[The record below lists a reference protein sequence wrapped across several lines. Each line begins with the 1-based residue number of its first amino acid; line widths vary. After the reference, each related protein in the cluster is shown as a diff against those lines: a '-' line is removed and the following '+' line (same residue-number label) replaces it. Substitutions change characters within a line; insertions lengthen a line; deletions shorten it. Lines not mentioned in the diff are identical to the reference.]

1 MAAPVRL
8 TMELFLNLLWG
19 VIALASLAAWRGVW
33 VRQERIA
40 RHTALDQWAA
50 FTCALVFLFFAVSL
64 TDDLHQSA
72 ALFDECSSGRRG
84 TLAVFNGHAAHK
96 ADLPVMPSAAVLPSA
111 ISLVLFHQ
119 LAIVSIPDSAVD
131 TAAERSARH
140 CRAPPA
146 VL

>member
-1 MAAPVRL
+1 
-8 TMELFLNLLWG
+8 MELFLNLLWG

-33 VRQERIA
+33 VRQDRIS
-40 RHTALDQWAA
+40 RRTSLDQWAA

-64 TDDLHQSA
+64 TDDLHPSA

-84 TLAVFNGHAAHK
+84 ALALASGHATHK
-96 ADLPVMPSAAVLPSA
+96 ADVPVMPSAAVLPSA

-119 LAIVSIPDSAVD
+119 LAIVSIPDSAAD
-131 TAAERSARH
+131 AAAEGSTRH